1 MCESLVFLGNK
12 LADELCTLVAD
23 NIPAQIQMSDHLTTV
38 QKVTEQLDMAVI
50 QELVLD
56 LYHVW
61 LVDAPGLQ
69 CRLKAA
75 ANLRFGLEAHLDL
88 CRIHARLVERLR

>member
-1 MCESLVFLGNK
+1 
-12 LADELCTLVAD
+12 
-23 NIPAQIQMSDHLTTV
+23 MSDHLTTV
-38 QKVTEQLDMAVI
+38 QEVTEQLDMAVI

-56 LYHVW
+56 LNHIR

-88 CRIHARLVERLR
+88 CRIHARLVERLS